1 MAAFPVERPRADRAR
16 RSGQRRDADGGRVA
30 RASSTRRRPASSS
43 PTSRCSTR
51 RRSRTIPTGCSDALD
66 DGAHLV
72 LTDTNR
78 RQARR
83 WGTVRENVG
92 YTERAGEEAL
102 EDDPTDNR
110 LELFPGAGRRRA
122 DRRRAAGRGASRRHG
137 YGNPVSLT
145 PDDRPAQRARR
156 RPAHGVAR
164 RRVLGRDRRTLADRA
179 RRTR

>member
-1 MAAFPVERPRADRAR
+1 MGTPPDAADPPPVAAFPVERPRPIVRAE
-16 RSGQRRDADGGRVA
+16 AAGGVMLMA
-30 RASSTRRRPASSS
+30 GMAKASSTRRRRASSS

-51 RRSRTIPTGCSDALD
+51 RRSPTIPTGCSALLD

-110 LELFPGAGRRRA
+110 LELFAGATDDTRTVVEQ
-122 DRRRAAGRGASRRHG
+122 RGVVRVDATA

-145 PDDRPAQRARR
+145 PDDRPANALDGDPRTAWRS
-156 RPAHGVAR
+156 
-164 RRVLGRDRRTLADRA
+164 GRSLT
-179 RRTR
+179 